1 MIGALISWGF
11 AALFQVVTLLLVIEG
26 YLMWTGHS
34 PITWYVRRAEWA
46 FPGPS
51 VAIVLFL
58 AAAIGALFAHFV
70 WDAKKDEP
78 PTEQP
83 K

>member
-11 AALFQVVTLLLVIEG
+11 AALFQVIVLLLVLEG
-26 YLMWTGHS
+26 YLMWSGHS
-34 PITWYVRRAEWA
+34 PITWYTRRAEWA
-46 FPGPS
+46 FPGP
-51 VAIVLFL
+51 AIAVVLF
-58 AAAIGALFAHFV
+58 AAAVLGALFAHFV
-70 WDAKKDEP
+70 WDAGKDKP